1 MFENATK
8 LEELSIRASQIN
20 DLMTI
25 LLQGLFNEYQEDD
38 SEERIRVYFVYK
50 SLKTYDALVRTIMD
64 NVKNL
69 EKDILEMSDEFYNIA
84 RSIKEAGVV

>member
-25 LLQGLFNEYQEDD
+25 LLQGLFNEYQEDN
-38 SEERIRVYFVYK
+38 SEERIRAYFVYK

-69 EKDILEMSDEFYNIA
+69 EKDILDMSDEFYNIA
-84 RSIKEAGVV
+84 RSIKEAGVA